1 MLIEK
6 LKRGDNFTNHEREVA
21 QYILKNA
28 DKVPG
33 MSSAELAEASFTS
46 KATVVR
52 LSQKLG
58 LTGYQ
63 ELRLKLVEEINQ
75 KNRISQMLK
84 DEPVNEKS
92 TYTDSVLFTTQ
103 IIIVS
108 RELDRKKHVWLR
120 ALSEKMEK
128 QDMEEL
134 LKK

>member
-92 TYTDSVLFTTQ
+92 TYTDSVLFTT
-103 IIIVS
+103 
-108 RELDRKKHVWLR
+108 
-120 ALSEKMEK
+120 
-128 QDMEEL
+128 
-134 LKK
+134 